1 MADVAVRRPRMNWA
15 VVVAAAVVLA
25 AGTAFG
31 LLVFR
36 SQQLP
41 DGVVPVAWDRT
52 VCAHCRMHVGEPGF
66 AAQAQLKDG
75 QVLNFDDPGCLLQW
89 MDKNQAPLHAA
100 YVHHHKA
107 DRWLPLAQAGFVHVM
122 PTPMGFGLGAVDANT
137 SDAITVEKA
146 RVRVRGDHTNHG
158 DVP

>member
-66 AAQAQLKDG
+66 AAQAKRG
-75 QVLNFDDPGCLLQW
+75 ERAAVREVHADPVPAHRLGVQQFL
-89 MDKNQAPLHAA
+89 APFMVQPGGALH
-100 YVHHHKA
+100 
-107 DRWLPLAQAGFVHVM
+107 P
-122 PTPMGFGLGAVDANT
+122 
-137 SDAITVEKA
+137 
-146 RVRVRGDHTNHG
+146 
-158 DVP
+158 